1 MKLDNKCENLSNS
14 LKKYKEDLNHY
25 KIEKSKAEKELKNR
39 KIKKLASVSTNTN
52 TSTINMGSQTPSS
65 MNLNTNSSRASLDTD
80 QGCRSTP
87 SSQNSSMASTSSKVS
102 HPTSPCST
110 TTMDTMDRYTAT
122 TSFSTRDKTP
132 DSPKLTTSVSSTK
145 IISSKTSSDASTSSV
160 PLSNISSTCL
170 HIPQCKMRNPNPPPP
185 FAPITFEQFYY
196 PPKPPAKIKILPSQR
211 LSYTQFCH
219 LEQVSHKC
227 EECEEGMLFHT
238 YSERVEYDDPG
249 PCGGVSA
256 TYLRACPNS
265 PNAQISFSSHCEV
278 DQKSYRFKKLCV
290 KCDVCGKIFDK
301 LGHLSFHMN
310 RKHAGKE

>member
-1 MKLDNKCENLSNS
+1 MKTKQIEILSENG
-14 LKKYKEDLNHY
+14 D
-25 KIEKSKAEKELKNR
+25 
-39 KIKKLASVSTNTN
+39 KIKKEKISLENFVEVQSNQIHDLEKNNETLDSIAKKLNTELSANRLKHKKEILELTKSHKIEIKHWKKKLCQERKLKIKVEKKFEDATSQDHNTAAHTTTISVSCQTDS
-52 TSTINMGSQTPSS
+52 ST
-65 MNLNTNSSRASLDTD
+65 LNTTFS
-80 QGCRSTP
+80 
-87 SSQNSSMASTSSKVS
+87 SSQLVPSNQSSEPRTS
-102 HPTSPCST
+102 
-110 TTMDTMDRYTAT
+110 
-122 TSFSTRDKTP
+122 
-132 DSPKLTTSVSSTK
+132 SVSS
-145 IISSKTSSDASTSSV
+145 
-160 PLSNISSTCL
+160 SSTCL

-185 FAPITFEQFYY
+185 FAPITFEQLYY

-290 KCDVCGKIFDK
+290 KYDVCGKIFDK